1 MAGAHKE
8 GSVQERNFLLKKDG
22 PRIRNVS
29 LHHQG
34 FGTAL
39 RCLACWR
46 MIGMDQTERV
56 QQFMTIPPIHRQRP
70 AISAPFARSQAGTI
84 FSPPL
89 RPRRSFAET
98 TATPLPTSAGLS
110 AGVVGIH
117 VDHEARPVVV
127 QFGSPQSRE
136 FI

>member
-46 MIGMDQTERV
+46 MIGMDQTERM
-56 QQFMTIPPIHRQRP
+56 QQFMTHSSDPSTAPRNLRAVCPITGWHNLF
-70 AISAPFARSQAGTI
+70 SAQATEI
-84 FSPPL
+84 
-89 RPRRSFAET
+89 
-98 TATPLPTSAGLS
+98 
-110 AGVVGIH
+110 VC
-117 VDHEARPVVV
+117 
-127 QFGSPQSRE
+127 
-136 FI
+136 